1 MQGRGVRLD
10 WAALNAESPKRSGS
24 WPRRGWRVQDK
35 AARTK
40 DVLTRIPGGL
50 FVMTSSFEGKRGGV
64 IVKSVMPVAEE
75 PLLLAVAAW
84 KGHGLEPIIRDSHYF
99 GVSMIDP
106 NDRVLVRRFSGHL
119 SEHGDQFDSVATE
132 RIVSTSPILSRS
144 IIAIDCEVVRHF
156 DIEADHELYIG
167 LVLGAK
173 VCTPEHPL
181 AAHNPARQVS
191 NFKSSSA
198 LRRAAE
204 RRAARAMEPEGAA
217 PREAGNG
224 ELREHAEESAREAA
238 GESLREAPREPR
250 RPKAEKARDRA

>member
-1 MQGRGVRLD
+1 M
-10 WAALNAESPKRSGS
+10 
-24 WPRRGWRVQDK
+24 QDK

-64 IVKSVMPVAEE
+64 LVKSVMPVAEE

-84 KGHGLEPIIRDSHYF
+84 KGHGLEPIIRDSHFF

-106 NDRVLVRRFSGHL
+106 SDRVLVRRFSGHL

-181 AAHNPARQVS
+181 AAHNPARQVM

-204 RRAARAMEPEGAA
+204 RRAAGAKDPDGPS

-224 ELREHAEESAREAA
+224 ELREHAEETAREP
-238 GESLREAPREPR
+238 SREPPRESR
-250 RPKAEKARDRA
+250 RPKPEKARDRA

>member
-1 MQGRGVRLD
+1 
-10 WAALNAESPKRSGS
+10 
-24 WPRRGWRVQDK
+24 VQDK

-84 KGHGLEPIIRDSHYF
+84 KGHGLEPIIRDSHFF

-106 NDRVLVRRFSGHL
+106 SDRVLVRRFSGHL

-132 RIVSTSPILSRS
+132 RIVSTSPILSRA

-173 VCTPEHPL
+173 VCAPEHPL
-181 AAHNPARQVS
+181 AAHNPARQIM

-204 RRAARAMEPEGAA
+204 RRAAGAMEPEGPS

-224 ELREHAEESAREAA
+224 GLREHAEEAVREP
-238 GESLREAPREPR
+238 SREPPREPR
-250 RPKAEKARDRA
+250 RPKPEKARDRA

>member
-1 MQGRGVRLD
+1 MHGRGVRLD
-10 WAALNAESPKRSGS
+10 WTALNAESPTRSGS

-84 KGHGLEPIIRDSHYF
+84 KGHGLEPIIRDSHFF

-106 NDRVLVRRFSGHL
+106 SDRVLVRRFSGHL

-181 AAHNPARQVS
+181 AAHNPARQIL

-204 RRAARAMEPEGAA
+204 RRAAGAKEPDGLS

-224 ELREHAEESAREAA
+224 ELREHSEETAREP
-238 GESLREAPREPR
+238 SREPPRESR
-250 RPKAEKARDRA
+250 RPKPEKARDRA

>member
-1 MQGRGVRLD
+1 M
-10 WAALNAESPKRSGS
+10 NADPQTRSGVS
-24 WPRRGWRVQDK
+24 RGEAGGVQDK
-35 AARTK
+35 VARTK

-84 KGHGLEPIIRDSHYF
+84 KGHGLEPIIRDSHFF

-106 NDRVLVRRFSGHL
+106 SDRVLVRRFSGHL
-119 SEHGDQFDSVATE
+119 SEHGDQFDSVPTE
-132 RIVSTSPILSRS
+132 RIVSTSPVLSRS

-181 AAHNPARQVS
+181 AAHNPARQVL
-191 NFKSSSA
+191 NFKPTSA

-204 RRAARAMEPEGAA
+204 RHAASAMEAA
-217 PREAGNG
+217 NDSAREAGNG
-224 ELREHAEESAREAA
+224 ERREHAEDAARES
-238 GESLREAPREPR
+238 GRETPREPR
-250 RPKAEKARDRA
+250 RPKPEKARDRA

>member
-1 MQGRGVRLD
+1 MRGRGIWLD
-10 WAALNAESPKRSGS
+10 CESVNADPQTRSGVG
-24 WPRRGWRVQDK
+24 RGEAGGVQDK
-35 AARTK
+35 VARTK

-84 KGHGLEPIIRDSHYF
+84 KGHGLEPIIRDSHFF

-106 NDRVLVRRFSGHL
+106 TDRVLVRRFSGHL
-119 SEHGDQFDSVATE
+119 SEHGDQFDSVPTE

-173 VCTPEHPL
+173 VFTPEHPL
-181 AAHNPARQVS
+181 AAHNPARQVL
-191 NFKSSSA
+191 NFKSTNA
-198 LRRAAE
+198 LRRVAE
-204 RRAARAMEPEGAA
+204 RHAAGAMESPTDSA
-217 PREAGNG
+217 REAGNG
-224 ELREHAEESAREAA
+224 ERREHTEDTAREGA
-238 GESLREAPREPR
+238 RETPREPR
-250 RPKAEKARDRA
+250 RPKPEKARDRA